1 MAEPKGRKKKKQ
13 EEPAD
18 LGLGDFQQIA
28 PADGLSLDELGA
40 AFARMVDEGSDPY
53 EPLPVTPAPGSASAE
68 IEDLILDDAETS
80 EDCPVSPRSILESM
94 LFVGCPSGQPL
105 TSRQIAALMRG
116 VRPQEIDAL
125 VAELNAG
132 YTEEGC
138 PYRVVSSGSGYRMQ
152 LLEEYAGLREKF
164 YGRVKEAKLNQSAV
178 DVLAVIAYRQPLT
191 RDQVD
196 ALRGKPSS
204 GVLAQ
209 LVRRRLLR
217 MERPPE
223 SPRQPLYYTTD
234 RFLKLFGLQDLAEL
248 PQSQDEDRVL

>member
-1 MAEPKGRKKKKQ
+1 MAESKGRRKKQ

-18 LGLGDFQQIA
+18 LGLGDFQQIV

-53 EPLPVTPAPGSASAE
+53 EPLPAAPAPGSAPAE
-68 IEDLILDDAETS
+68 IDDLILDEPEASGE
-80 EDCPVSPRSILESM
+80 CPISPQSILEAM

-116 VRPQEIDAL
+116 VRPQEIDAF
-125 VAELNAG
+125 VAELNAV
-132 YTEEGC
+132 YAEEGC
-138 PYRVVSSGSGYRMQ
+138 PYRIVSSGSGYRMQ
-152 LLEEYAGLREKF
+152 LLDEYAGLRDKF
-164 YGRVKEAKLNQSAV
+164 YGRVKEAKLTQSAV

-204 GVLAQ
+204 GVLSQ

-223 SPRQPLYYTTD
+223 TPRQPLYYTTE

-248 PQSQDEDRVL
+248 PQGQDEDKVL